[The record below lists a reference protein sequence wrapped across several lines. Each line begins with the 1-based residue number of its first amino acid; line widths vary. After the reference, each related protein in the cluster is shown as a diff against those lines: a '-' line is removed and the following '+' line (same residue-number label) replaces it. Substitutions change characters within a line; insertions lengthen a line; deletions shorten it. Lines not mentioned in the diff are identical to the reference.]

1 MLPAAALDAV
11 LAGAARFALPL
22 APEMPA
28 NCSGSQPFVRG
39 ARGSTV
45 ASVPPPAP
53 PELTGSVPE
62 WFAPPCESPAPLC
75 GELEG
80 CAPLAWLA
88 WLACDPPLLDDAC
101 AAPEPPEPPLC
112 DPPLEPA
119 AEPLPCDAPPP
130 PDEPPPLLCACAG
143 ALGIKIAE
151 KTRNAAGATIATSR
165 DVFLMAASLLL
176 HWTLR
181 LATRLPSVAA
191 ALCASIRPP
200 RLPLSPFADKPPL
213 AFFSA
218 ARAPNQLP
226 RCLFLRGK
234 CDPAPPGFARFRPRL
249 RLSFS
254 LPIGRDVL

>member
-1 MLPAAALDAV
+1 
-11 LAGAARFALPL
+11 
-22 APEMPA
+22 MPA
-28 NCSGSQPFVRG
+28 NRSGSQLFVRG
-39 ARGSTV
+39 ARGFAV

-53 PELTGSVPE
+53 PELTCPAPN
-62 WFAPPCESPAPLC
+62 WFAPPCGSPAPLC

-80 CAPLAWLA
+80 CALPAWLE
-88 WLACDPPLLDDAC
+88 CDPPLLDDAC
-101 AAPEPPEPPLC
+101 AAPELPEPPLC
-112 DPPLEPA
+112 EPPLDPAPEP
-119 AEPLPCDAPPP
+119 PPCGAPPPCEPP

-151 KTRNAAGATIATSR
+151 KTRNAAEATIATSR
-165 DVFLMAASLLL
+165 DVFIMAASLLL

-191 ALCASIRPP
+191 ALGASIRPP
-200 RLPLSPFADKPPL
+200 RLPLSPFAGKPPL

-218 ARAPNQLP
+218 ARAPNQLL

-234 CDPAPPGFARFRPRL
+234 CDPAPPSFARFRPRL

-254 LPIGRDVL
+254 LPNGRDVL